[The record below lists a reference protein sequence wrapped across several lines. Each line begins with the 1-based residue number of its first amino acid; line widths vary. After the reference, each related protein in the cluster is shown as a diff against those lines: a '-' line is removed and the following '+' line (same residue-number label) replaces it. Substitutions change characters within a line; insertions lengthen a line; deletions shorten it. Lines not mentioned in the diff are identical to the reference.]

1 MLEFLQSPSP
11 DYNQIAV
18 LVSAIFVGL
27 CSLLSVVVAS
37 YIAIKQASD
46 KAETQTQLNTITAA
60 TDGMNNRLSGGLDAA
75 TVEIARLNALLVDS
89 AKKEPT

>member
-1 MLEFLQSPSP
+1 MLFFQEANAPF
-11 DYNQIAV
+11 DQIAV

-37 YIAIKQASD
+37 YIALKQASD
-46 KAETQTQLNTITAA
+46 KAETKTQLNTITTA
-60 TDGMNNRLSGGLDAA
+60 TDGMNNRLSAGLDAA

-89 AKKEPT
+89 AKKEPL